1 MHGEPGSTP
10 GFIVTSSTVMKPYTE
25 TALLQAAQELIAI
38 PSTVDNSDGLKA
50 AYNYVLNMVRNC
62 GKAITVE
69 EFESGGEPSFLAYAS
84 GARPDSFDIILNG
97 HLDVVPGTPEQYQS
111 YIKDGKLYGRG
122 AYDMKAAA
130 IVLTAMFCEYV
141 DKVPYPLA
149 LQIVTDEEATGHDGT
164 KYQVQQGVR
173 GNFVICG
180 DCGRTSNVHE
190 IANEA
195 KGTTF
200 VEVGFDGTS
209 SHGAYPWNADN
220 PIAKATSFA
229 QKLHEL
235 YPTPLEAT
243 GETTI
248 AITAINADSGALTK
262 IPDLATVSLDARFV
276 AGDPR
281 FRDIA
286 DFTMLIKSIDPD
298 ARIIKVH
305 DFSAPIYT
313 SPDNPLLLSLKAS
326 AEMIEGAEFSF
337 ARRNGTSDGRFYGA
351 VGNQACE
358 FGIAGENQHT
368 EGEYVTL
375 EAFHNY
381 VATMRDFLDKT
392 ISTERPAHV
401 RTETLAVDAHTSV

>member
-1 MHGEPGSTP
+1 
-10 GFIVTSSTVMKPYTE
+10 MKPYTE
-25 TALLQAAQELIAI
+25 TALLQAAQDLIAI
-38 PSTVDNSDGLKA
+38 PSTADNPDELKN
-50 AYNYVLNMVRNC
+50 AYNYALDMVRNC

-69 EFESGGEPSFLAYAS
+69 EFENGGEPSFLAYAS
-84 GARPDSFDIILNG
+84 GPRPDSFHIILNG
-97 HLDVVPGTPEQYQS
+97 HLDVVPGTPEQYQAH
-111 YIKDGKLYGRG
+111 IKDDKLYGRG

-130 IVLTAMFCEYV
+130 VVLTAMFCEYV

-149 LQIVTDEEATGHDGT
+149 LQIVTDEEANGHDGT

-173 GNFVICG
+173 GDFVICG
-180 DCGRTSNVHE
+180 DCGRTSDVHE

-195 KGTTF
+195 KGTSF
-200 VEVGFDGTS
+200 VIVGFDGIS

-220 PIAKATSFA
+220 PIGKATSFA

-276 AGDPR
+276 AGDPH
-281 FRDIA
+281 FRNEA
-286 DFTMLIKSIDPD
+286 TFAALINSIDPD
-298 ARIIKVH
+298 ARIIRFY

-368 EGEYVTL
+368 EGEYITL
-375 EAFHNY
+375 QAFRNY
-381 VATMRDFLDKT
+381 IATMRDFLEKT
-392 ISTERPAHV
+392 IATERPTRA
-401 RTETLAVDAHTSV
+401 RSETLAVDAHTSV